1 MNPAGSQPCTCI
13 YGEDGKNDEKVKD
26 AVFDDITH
34 DVWYSMDQEVV
45 SSNNLDDE
53 EEDVM
58 EPGGMLLQ
66 VVAGKVEV
74 YFCGNVNT
82 DGALTCKGHTDW
94 HTESERVHF
103 LEHQLQSCLEPN
115 QTLRQLAAAAIWE
128 GSHF

>member
-13 YGEDGKNDEKVKD
+13 YGEDGKNDKKVKD

-66 VVAGKVEV
+66 VVAV
-74 YFCGNVNT
+74 
-82 DGALTCKGHTDW
+82 KG
-94 HTESERVHF
+94 
-103 LEHQLQSCLEPN
+103 LG
-115 QTLRQLAAAAIWE
+115 RQI
-128 GSHF
+128 